1 VKGFLLSH
9 KINCA
14 SLTFLSIDVFT
25 QERNS
30 MSVFKRFSDVVNS
43 NVSAMLD
50 KAENPEKLVRMI
62 IAEMESTLFDVRTE
76 SAKIISNKKEMQ
88 RQLKTMHEEVDLWQ
102 LRAEKALNKD
112 RDDLAKQAL
121 QEKHRIEQTIIAQT
135 AELKEL
141 ETALL
146 RLEQDVSKLQ
156 MKLNEAVA
164 RRDVIVARHETIK
177 STIQTRKKIDETSI
191 DEALH
196 RFERFERR
204 MDELESEVEAMDLGR
219 NVSLSQQI
227 DSLEVDDVL
236 NAELDALKQKMKKR
250 A

>member
-1 VKGFLLSH
+1 
-9 KINCA
+9 
-14 SLTFLSIDVFT
+14 
-25 QERNS
+25 

-62 IAEMESTLFDVRTE
+62 IAEMETTLFDVRTE

-88 RQLKTMHEEVDLWQ
+88 RQLKTMQEEIDLWQ
-102 LRAEKALNKD
+102 TRAEKALSKE

-121 QEKHRIEQTIIAQT
+121 QEKHHIEQAVEAQVK
-135 AELKEL
+135 EFNEL

-146 RLEQDVSKLQ
+146 RLEQDVGKLQ
-156 MKLNEAVA
+156 LKLNEAIA
-164 RRDVIVARHETIK
+164 RRDVIVARHDTIK
-177 STIQTRKKIDETSI
+177 STIKTRKQIDETSI
-191 DEALH
+191 NEALH
-196 RFERFERR
+196 RFERFEKR

-227 DSLEVDDVL
+227 DSLEEDDEL
-236 NAELDALKQKMKKR
+236 NAELEALKQKIKEK